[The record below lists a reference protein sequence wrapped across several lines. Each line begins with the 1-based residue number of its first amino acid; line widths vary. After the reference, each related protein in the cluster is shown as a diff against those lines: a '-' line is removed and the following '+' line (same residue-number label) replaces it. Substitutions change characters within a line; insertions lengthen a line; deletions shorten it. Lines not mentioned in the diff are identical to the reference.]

1 MLYTWQQM
9 NYKWKNNLPDFNSFC
24 EFSRLTFILLVLE
37 TVVHLLAN
45 LMVLWI
51 EVHLYIN

>member
-45 LMVLWI
+45 LMVLSI
-51 EVHLYIN
+51 EVHLYRN